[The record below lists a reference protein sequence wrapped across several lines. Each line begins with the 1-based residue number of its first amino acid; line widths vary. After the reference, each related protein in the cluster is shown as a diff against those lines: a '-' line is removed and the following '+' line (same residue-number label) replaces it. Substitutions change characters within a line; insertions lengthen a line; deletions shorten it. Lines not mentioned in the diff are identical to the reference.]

1 MVTRTPVSEIMTKN
15 IIAISRSEDLNRA
28 EVLFKKYNISHL
40 PVISG
45 ESIVGMLS
53 YADLLKIGYSST
65 TKDEHD
71 IETVIYNLF
80 TIEQVMT
87 KDVVCIDSN
96 TAIRDAAEII
106 TKNNFHSLPVVDES
120 ILVGIVTTTDLL
132 NYFLKK
138 F

>member
-40 PVISG
+40 PVVSG

-53 YADLLKIGYSST
+53 YADLLKIGCSRT

-71 IETVIYNLF
+71 VETVIYNLF

-87 KDVVCIDSN
+87 KDVVCINSN
-96 TAIRDAAEII
+96 TTIRDAAEII
-106 TKNNFHSLPVVDES
+106 TENNFHSLPVVDES

>member
-1 MVTRTPVSEIMTKN
+1 MVTRTPVSEIMATN
-15 IIAISRSEDLNRA
+15 IVAISRSEDLNRA
-28 EVLFKKYNISHL
+28 EALFKKYKIRHL
-40 PVISG
+40 PVVSG

-53 YADLLKIGYSST
+53 YADLLKIGYADTSN
-65 TKDEHD
+65 DEHN

-96 TAIRDAAEII
+96 TTIKDATEII
-106 TKNNFHSLPVVDES
+106 SESNFHALPVVDDA
-120 ILVGIVTTTDLL
+120 ILVGIVTSTDLL
-132 NYFLKK
+132 KYYLKQ

>member
-1 MVTRTPVSEIMTKN
+1 MVRRTPVSEIMTKN

-28 EVLFKKYNISHL
+28 EALFKKYKIRHL
-40 PVISG
+40 PVVSG

-53 YADLLKIGYSST
+53 YADLLKIGYADTSN
-65 TKDEHD
+65 DEHN

-87 KDVVCIDSN
+87 KDVVCIDSS
-96 TAIRDAAEII
+96 TTIKDATEII
-106 TKNNFHSLPVVDES
+106 AQSNFHALPVVEDA
-120 ILVGIVTTTDLL
+120 ILVGIVTSTDLL
-132 NYFLKK
+132 KYYLKQ